1 MVETYKDGEKEIM
14 LLEGKTALI
23 TGAARGIGRASA
35 MVLAQEGADVGVAD
49 VLPEVESTAAEI
61 QKIGRRSAFAV
72 FDISDPAQVRR
83 GVSEIREE
91 LGEIDI
97 LVNNAGIVTNIA
109 RLTKMTHEAWQREI
123 TVNLSGAFY
132 MIREVIEPMIAKHW
146 GRIINIS
153 SGAATGGL
161 HKQIGYASS
170 KAGLLGLTKTVT
182 LEHARDGIT
191 CNAILP
197 GIIGTELVGM
207 MPEEILQ
214 MVVATTPARRI
225 GTTEEVGHLI
235 AFLASDKAAF
245 INGAAIPI
253 DGGAS
258 LNTGTL
264 GSRKEIKELEKSTT
278 TF

>member
-1 MVETYKDGEKEIM
+1 M
-14 LLEGKTALI
+14 LLKGKTALI

-35 MVLAQEGADVGVAD
+35 LVLAQEGAAVGVAD
-49 VLPEVESTAAEI
+49 VLPEVEQTAVEI
-61 QKIGRRSAFAV
+61 RKIGQRSAFAV

-83 GVSEIREE
+83 GVATIQDA
-91 LGEIDI
+91 LGDVDI

-109 RLTKMTHEAWQREI
+109 RLTKMTHDAWQREI
-123 TVNLSGAFY
+123 SVNLSGAFY
-132 MIREVIEPMIAKHW
+132 MIQEVIGPMIEKQW
-146 GRIINIS
+146 GRIINVS

-161 HKQIGYASS
+161 HKQSGYASS
-170 KAGLLGLTKTVT
+170 KAGLLGLTMTVT

-191 CNAILP
+191 SNAILP
-197 GIIGTELVGM
+197 GIIGTELVEM
-207 MPEEILQ
+207 MPKEILQ
-214 MVVATTPARRI
+214 NAVGTTPARRV
-225 GTTEEVGHLI
+225 GKTEEVGYLI

-264 GSRKEIKELEKSTT
+264 GSRKEIREIQEL
-278 TF
+278 